1 MADVASSASNGA
13 TQKRGVVFAPTV
25 DLGQIGS
32 AVVMLL
38 AAGAAWASM
47 DARVSQQE
55 REIKRVEGQAHEN
68 DISLENRMVSRIND
82 ERARLDQ
89 TAVRT
94 ADDIREVKQLLRDG
108 FKDLDAK
115 LERKADKPGR

>member
-1 MADVASSASNGA
+1 MPEQDDRVGF
-13 TQKRGVVFAPTV
+13 RFVPTV
-25 DLGQIGS
+25 DLGQVGS

-55 REIKRVEGQAHEN
+55 REIKRVETQTHESAVS
-68 DISLENRMVSRIND
+68 IENRLVSRIND

-89 TAVRT
+89 TAIRT

-115 LERKADKPGR
+115 LDRKADKPGR